1 MAEST
6 IVTPREQL
14 LYILEDLTEEDLKK
28 FKWLLNVL
36 EDFPAIPK
44 SRLEKANRLD
54 TVEEMVRIYG
64 SDSVEVT
71 KRVLIQMNKN
81 DLVQRLAYAILNPED
96 TLSFQGLCL

>member
-1 MAEST
+1 M
-6 IVTPREQL
+6 VTPREQL

-28 FKWLLNVL
+28 FKWFLNQPDIL

-44 SRLEKANRLD
+44 SRLEKADRLD

-71 KRVLIQMNKN
+71 KRVLIQMNRS
-81 DLVQRLAYAILNPED
+81 DLVQRLAY
-96 TLSFQGLCL
+96 TLLIFQ